1 MLGGTA
7 LQVVYAHRVESNLSY
22 CLGPQTIWR
31 KSLLLA
37 IGEGEPKYI
46 PIPRQVPNAL
56 RSSSLVREWR
66 GGESSE
72 SSLDTLKHQSE
83 LRCLRKPVL
92 KLDSHCL
99 ITCRGLIRRR
109 EGHPPILREGPI
121 VQVPPVGR
129 YPMHLSKT
137 KCRDEEPTPA
147 GVVERPNLI
156 HLRGYMPTTVR
167 ANHRGD
173 RLFLRGRGGD
183 RRVIHWLT
191 LLLFLLLS
199 LCLRF
204 RTGLLALS
212 GLLCR
217 SSGLL
222 CRSSGLLLA
231 INQNSPDLLRGSL
244 SQLNVVVQTVDVNFV
259 YLHGGYS

>member
-7 LQVVYAHRVESNLSY
+7 LPVVYAHRVESNLSY
-22 CLGPQTIWR
+22 CLGLQTIWR

-37 IGEGEPKYI
+37 IGEGEPEYI
-46 PIPRQVPNAL
+46 PIPRQVSHAL
-56 RSSSLVREWR
+56 RSCSLVREWR

-92 KLDSHCL
+92 KLNGHCL
-99 ITCRGLIRRR
+99 ITCWGLVRWR

-121 VQVPPVGR
+121 VQIPPVGR

-137 KCRDEEPTPA
+137 KCRYEEPTLA
-147 GVVERPNLI
+147 GVVERPNLV
-156 HLRGYMPTTVR
+156 HLRGDMPTTVR
-167 ANHRGD
+167 ANQGGD
-173 RLFLRGRGGD
+173 RFFLRGRGRD
-183 RRVIHWLT
+183 RWVIHGLA
-191 LLLFLLLS
+191 LLIFLLLS

-222 CRSSGLLLA
+222 LA
-231 INQNSPDLLRGSL
+231 INQHSPDLLRGSL
-244 SQLNVVVQTVDVNFV
+244 SQLNVVIQTVDVNFI